1 MEVRILGPLEV
12 EDETGPLS
20 VPTPKERAVL
30 EVLALR
36 TGEVVPTEVLID
48 ALWGIDPP
56 RSASK
61 SLQSHVSRLRRA
73 LPTGAIATD
82 GAGYRLDVLPE
93 DVDAHRF
100 ERLVSAG
107 RQAADGSDHR
117 RAVSLLD
124 RGLDL
129 WRGTPLTE
137 LADGSLRIGQTVRLA
152 ELHLAA
158 AETRVDAHLALG
170 HHEQMVPELEAL
182 VADHPLRERFWWQLM
197 LALYRSDRRAD
208 ALAAFQRLRVLLR
221 DDLGIDPSSEVRE
234 LESRIIREDPDLP
247 FAFSGPPS
255 SIPKPLSSFV
265 GRVAQRREVG
275 KLLRE
280 HRLVTLLGPGGVG
293 KTRLAIAV
301 GEDVLPRTEDGVWW
315 VDATNAEGS
324 GNVAVGLAKVL
335 GVAVPPGVTVTDSLR
350 HYLAPRKL
358 LVIVDN
364 AERIAEDVGR
374 WFVDLLEAAPDVTA
388 LVTSRV
394 PLRVPG
400 EQRYTVPPLELPD
413 DELGIHGECESVQ
426 LFLDRLSERRHG
438 ALDEPE
444 PSSVA
449 PLCGMA
455 DGLPLGIE
463 LLASRAGALGPS
475 ELADRLDHRRNEL
488 LADRVP
494 GRDERHASLD
504 IVLASTVELLE
515 PPARDLFGRL
525 SVFTGSFDRT
535 AARAV
540 AGSSAG
546 DGLED
551 LADAALLQVSGVSG
565 ATRRYRFLET
575 TRAYAMSQVDASEAR
590 DAAARHAEHYRD
602 LVRRAGAAM
611 LGPNEQEWVDRLH
624 LDDANIRT
632 ALRWWHDHEPV
643 GVLAFANGIGRAWY
657 VWNDLAETR
666 DALDEMLTVAEQ
678 PGVQGDP
685 LDVAWLHQRLC
696 WPRFLSGDFAGGMAE
711 AEEAIECFRD
721 LDDPAG
727 LAVSLGDRAQM
738 TVFAEADTD
747 AALEFYRPAIRES
760 RRAGSPEL
768 TAWILAETAQALI
781 FADRVDEEVHEMLD
795 QAQPP
800 LEAAGDLV
808 GLAHVCMDRT
818 LAAYAEGDLE
828 EADAWAQRGI
838 DYSRAAG
845 HAVYEQVL
853 LLARG
858 VGDIH
863 RGDQVRSLELIEQS
877 ARIAYE
883 THNLY
888 QLGLPLQALAARA
901 ATMDRPVDSARMWGA
916 AGTLTPVWPLFRRR
930 YYDELMAPA
939 REALGP
945 RWEDEVAAGAALTV
959 EEALELALADGS
971 A

>member
-12 EDETGPLS
+12 EGETGPLS

-36 TGEVVPTEVLID
+36 GGDVVPTDVLID

-56 RSASK
+56 RSAAK

-73 LPTGAIATD
+73 LPNGAIATED
-82 GAGYRLDVLPE
+82 NGYRLAVLPE

-107 RQAADGSDHR
+107 RQAADGGDPR
-117 RAVSLLD
+117 RAIGLLD

-137 LADGSLRIGQTVRLA
+137 LADGSLRTGQTVRLE

-170 HHEQMVPELEAL
+170 HHEQVVPELEAL

-221 DDLGIDPSSEVRE
+221 DDLGIDPSSEVRG
-234 LESRIIREDPDLP
+234 LESRIIREEPDLMLV
-247 FAFSGPPS
+247 FSGPPS
-255 SIPKPLSSFV
+255 SMPKPLSSFV
-265 GRVAQRREVG
+265 GRVAQRREVD

-301 GEDVLPRTEDGVWW
+301 GQDVLSRMDDGVWW

-324 GNVAVGLAKVL
+324 GNVAVGLARVL

-350 HYLAPRKL
+350 HYLAPRRL

-364 AERIAEDVGR
+364 AERVAEDVGR
-374 WFVDLLEAAPDVTA
+374 WLVDLLEAAPDVTA

-400 EQRYTVPPLELPD
+400 EQRYPVSPLELPD
-413 DELGIHGECESVQ
+413 GELGVDDECESVR
-426 LFLDRLSERRHG
+426 LFLDRLSERRQG
-438 ALDEPE
+438 APDEPE
-444 PSSVA
+444 RAAVA
-449 PLCGMA
+449 ALCGMA

-463 LLASRAGALGPS
+463 LLASRVGVLDTV
-475 ELADRLDHRRNEL
+475 ELADLLEHRRSEL

-504 IVLASTVELLE
+504 IVLASTVALLE
-515 PPARDLFGRL
+515 PPAQELFGRL
-525 SVFTGSFDRT
+525 SVFTGSFDRA

-540 AGSSAG
+540 AGSAAG

-551 LADAALLQVSGVSG
+551 LVDAALLQVSGASG
-565 ATRRYRFLET
+565 VIRRYRFLET
-575 TRAYAMSQVDASEAR
+575 TRAYATSQVDPSEAR

-602 LVRRAGAAM
+602 LVRRAGTAM
-611 LGPNEQEWVDRLH
+611 AGPDEQEWVDRLH

-632 ALRWWHDHEPV
+632 ALRWWHEHEPV

-678 PGVQGDP
+678 PEVEGDP
-685 LDVAWLHQRLC
+685 LDVAWLHARLC

-711 AEEAIECFRD
+711 AEEAIERFRE
-721 LDDPAG
+721 LDDPTG
-727 LAVSLGDRAQM
+727 LAISLGDRAQM
-738 TVFAEADTD
+738 TVFAEGDIDT
-747 AALEFYRPAIRES
+747 ALEFYRPAIQES
-760 RRAGSPEL
+760 RRSGSPET
-768 TAWILAETAQALI
+768 TAWILAESAQALI
-781 FADRVDEEVHEMLD
+781 FADRVDEEVDEMLD
-795 QAQPP
+795 QAQRA

-818 LAAYAEGDLE
+818 LAAYAQGDPDA
-828 EADAWAQRGI
+828 ADAWARRGI
-838 DYSRAAG
+838 AHSRAAG

-853 LLARG
+853 LLGLG
-858 VGDIH
+858 VGAMH
-863 RGDQVRSLELIEQS
+863 RGDQDRSRELFEQS
-877 ARIAYE
+877 ARIAFD

-888 QLGLPLQALAARA
+888 QLGLPLQAMAARA
-901 ATMDRPVDSARMWGA
+901 ALTDRPVDSARMWGA

-945 RWEDEVAAGAALTV
+945 RWDDEVAAGAALTV
-959 EEALELALADGS
+959 EEMLDLALGDGS
-971 A
+971 G